1 MINGGI
7 ACPFA
12 LIASIAVTHFR
23 FPSYVVRSLPFLS
36 EDVITLEV
44 EITPI

>member
-7 ACPFA
+7 AYPFA
-12 LIASIAVTHFR
+12 LIALITITHFR
-23 FPSYVVRSLPFLS
+23 FPSCFVLSLPFLS
-36 EDVITLEV
+36 EVMITLEV